1 MTGKE
6 LLEAERGLGMPL
18 LVQLLA
24 EEAIKGF
31 PTEHFEWYDES
42 YVEEMIAMLPEAYC
56 QDFDRVSVIKR

>member
-1 MTGKE
+1 
-6 LLEAERGLGMPL
+6 MPL